1 MQKKGIGY
9 CRVPSKKQKDDLER
23 QVEAV
28 RTYMMAKG
36 YSFEIIEDIGSG
48 MNYSK
53 QGLKK

>member
-1 MQKKGIGY
+1 VQKKVIGD
-9 CRVPSKKQKDDLER
+9 CRISSKKQKDDLER

-28 RTYMMAKG
+28 RTYMMAEG